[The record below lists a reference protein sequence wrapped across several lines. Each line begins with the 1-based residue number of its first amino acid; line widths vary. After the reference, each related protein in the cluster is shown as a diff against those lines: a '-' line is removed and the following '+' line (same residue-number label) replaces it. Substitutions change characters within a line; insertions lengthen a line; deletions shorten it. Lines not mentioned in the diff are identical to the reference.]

1 MHGRGLARL
10 GGSQGPLLRGVNPR
24 DAIEQVG
31 GLYALSD
38 LADRWGITRQWARV
52 LMRRDGM
59 PAPVLTAGGR
69 ELWFGDEADAAFT
82 AHALRQT
89 TRS

>member
-1 MHGRGLARL
+1 
-10 GGSQGPLLRGVNPR
+10 VNPR
-24 DAIEQVG
+24 DAIEQAG

-69 ELWFGDEADAAFT
+69 ELWFGYEADAAFT
-82 AHALRQT
+82 AHN
-89 TRS
+89 TRILTRKD